1 MSFDYFVEGFCTFC
15 SVSIDVHV
23 SLFTPDSHLQS
34 LACYRF
40 LITSHSPPSAHFQ
53 CPQQPNLVLPLSR
66 INDGICDCCDGSD
79 EPGGV
84 CTDDCEQVLAAERA
98 ARAKAE
104 ADFAAGSQKRAEEM
118 AEFAVLLEETVAEIE
133 QLTKDELPRLEA
145 DVKSADAQVRDAKL
159 SYMNGRFAA
168 VKATVSESIQ
178 KIGSVATLEEIRTLI
193 VTTCHLAG
201 ELADANGDSH
211 SRNKSTCLPLRL
223 AGLDLAFIW
232 EDEDIDDEYS
242 AIIRRAE
249 TTGGDM
255 LMEIAELLVKNA
267 QSGNGMV
274 TFGKDDTKGSG
285 VGSSSNSGVDYRRDY
300 DAYGDD
306 DYHRYN
312 DDDEYP
318 YDEDEEEDYH
328 HDEGGSDEGADAT
341 DTAQVEESAESGS
354 EETKDARRDA
364 INTFVSSARLSTS
377 RSPFISQANT
387 LKEKIDSLLSEATTD
402 DAKGG
407 EEDGEEAESKEEGD
421 VLGDDTKSGDGEKD
435 EPGFDPQSLQMTRGA
450 LDRRLQHVQR
460 GSLFSTSAVVLLN
473 ALEKDH
479 GDNLDGLKR
488 DMINLVVMTIY
499 HSQLSAGDI
508 SDLFYLAMMGNDS
521 PAPEGS
527 EETCFSFYTAI
538 CPPTTETRS
547 GVVLPP
553 SLLVN
558 AAKAR
563 CEERLSIA
571 ATECAGDPSYLPSNI
586 SDGFLGYFVPQ
597 FFSEDDALGDV
608 YAAMD
613 GLSATVDKVS
623 EAEQNKRDRD
633 SALSQAR
640 NKLKNLE
647 DKIGGRNEPKY
658 GADGELYGIRDS
670 CYSVESGKY
679 EYEVCIFKKASQ
691 RDKGEKSGGTNLGQ
705 WVGMSQD
712 EETGQRVMKWD
723 NGTKCWNGPARSATV
738 YLTCGAETKLLTA
751 DEPSTCEYVF
761 TMESHIAC
769 DHDFK
774 QEHGL

>member
-1 MSFDYFVEGFCTFC
+1 M
-15 SVSIDVHV
+15 
-23 SLFTPDSHLQS
+23 
-34 LACYRF
+34 
-40 LITSHSPPSAHFQ
+40 
-53 CPQQPNLVLPLSR
+53 VLPLSR

-79 EPGGV
+79 EPGGA

-118 AEFAVLLEETVAEIE
+118 AEFAVLLKDTVVEIE

-168 VKATVSESIQ
+168 VRATVSDSIQ

-201 ELADANGDSH
+201 ELADANGDSSQ

-232 EDEDIDDEYS
+232 EDEDIEDEYKVT
-242 AIIRRAE
+242 IRRAE
-249 TTGGDM
+249 ATGGNM
-255 LMEIAELLVKNA
+255 LTEVAELLVKNA

-274 TFGKDDTKGSG
+274 TFGKDDTKGNG
-285 VGSSSNSGVDYRRDY
+285 VGNTSNSGGDYRRDY

-318 YDEDEEEDYH
+318 YEEDEEEDYH
-328 HDEGGSDEGADAT
+328 HSEDGSVDGADAT

-364 INTFVSSARLSTS
+364 INTFVSSTRLSAS
-377 RSPFISQANT
+377 RSPFISQANA
-387 LKEKIDSLLSEATTD
+387 LKEKIDSLLSEGETD
-402 DAKGG
+402 DTKSG
-407 EEDGEEAESKEEGD
+407 EEDDEDAESNEEGD
-421 VLGDDTKSGDGEKD
+421 VLEYDTKPGGGEKD
-435 EPGFDPQSLQMTRGA
+435 EPDFDPQSLQMTRGA

-460 GSLFSTSAVVLLN
+460 GTSFSTSAVVLLN

-479 GDNLDGLKR
+479 GDDLDGLKR
-488 DMINLVVMTIY
+488 DMINLAVMTIY
-499 HSQLSAGDI
+499 HSQLSAGDV
-508 SDLFYLAMMGNDS
+508 SDLFYLAMMGGDS

-527 EETCFSFYTAI
+527 EETCSSFYTAI
-538 CPPTTETRS
+538 CPPKTETRS

-558 AAKAR
+558 AAKTR
-563 CEERLSIA
+563 CEERPSIV

-613 GLSATVDKVS
+613 GLSAIVDKVS
-623 EAEQNKRDRD
+623 EAEQNKRERD

-640 NKLKNLE
+640 SKLKRLE
-647 DKIGGRNEPKY
+647 DKIGGRDEPKY
-658 GADGELYGIRDS
+658 GSDGELYGMRDS
-670 CYSVESGKY
+670 CHSVESGKY

-705 WVGMSQD
+705 WAGMSQD

-723 NGTKCWNGPARSATV
+723 KGTKCWNGPAR
-738 YLTCGAETKLLTA
+738 
-751 DEPSTCEYVF
+751 
-761 TMESHIAC
+761 
-769 DHDFK
+769 
-774 QEHGL
+774 

>member
-1 MSFDYFVEGFCTFC
+1 M
-15 SVSIDVHV
+15 
-23 SLFTPDSHLQS
+23 
-34 LACYRF
+34 
-40 LITSHSPPSAHFQ
+40 
-53 CPQQPNLVLPLSR
+53 
-66 INDGICDCCDGSD
+66 
-79 EPGGV
+79 
-84 CTDDCEQVLAAERA
+84 LAAERA

-118 AEFAVLLEETVAEIE
+118 AEFAVLLKETVAEIE

-145 DVKSADAQVRDAKL
+145 DVRSADAQVRDAKL

-168 VKATVSESIQ
+168 VKATISDSVQ
-178 KIGSVATLEEIRTLI
+178 KIGSAATLEEIRTLI

-201 ELADANGDSH
+201 ELADANGDSQ

-223 AGLDLAFIW
+223 AGLDLAFVW

-242 AIIRRAE
+242 SIIRRAE
-249 TTGGDM
+249 ATGGDT
-255 LMEIAELLVKNA
+255 LMEVAELLVKNA
-267 QSGNGMV
+267 QNGNGMV

-285 VGSSSNSGVDYRRDY
+285 VGSSSSSSSGSSYRRDY
-300 DAYGDD
+300 DSYGDD
-306 DYHRYN
+306 DYHRYH

-328 HDEGGSDEGADAT
+328 HNEDSSVEEGDAT
-341 DTAQVEESAESGS
+341 DAADAAQVEESAESGS
-354 EETKDARRDA
+354 EETKDVRKDA
-364 INTFVSSARLSTS
+364 INTFVSSTRLSTS
-377 RSPFISQANT
+377 RSPFISQANV
-387 LKEKIDSLLSEATTD
+387 LKEKIDSLLSEAETD
-402 DAKGG
+402 DTKSG
-407 EEDGEEAESKEEGD
+407 EEDGEEAETNEEGD
-421 VLGDDTKSGDGEKD
+421 VLDDDTKLGDGDKD

-460 GSLFSTSAVVLLN
+460 GTSFSTSAVVLLN
-473 ALEKDH
+473 ALENDH
-479 GDNLDGLKR
+479 GEDLNVLKR
-488 DMINLVVMTIY
+488 DMINLAVMTIY
-499 HSQLSAGDI
+499 HSRLSAGDV
-508 SDLFYLAMMGNDS
+508 SDLFYLAMTGNDS

-527 EETCFSFYTAI
+527 EETCSSFYTAI
-538 CPPTTETRS
+538 CPPTTETRF
-547 GVVLPP
+547 GVMLPP

-558 AAKAR
+558 AAKTR
-563 CEERLSIA
+563 CEERLSIT

-613 GLSATVDKVS
+613 GLSAIVDKVS

-640 NKLKNLE
+640 DKLKNLE
-647 DKIGGRNEPKY
+647 DKIGGRDEPKY

-670 CYSVESGKY
+670 CHSVESGKY

-705 WVGMSQD
+705 WAGISRD

-723 NGTKCWNGPARSATV
+723 KGTKCWNGPARSATV

-769 DHDFK
+769 DDYFK

>member
-1 MSFDYFVEGFCTFC
+1 M
-15 SVSIDVHV
+15 
-23 SLFTPDSHLQS
+23 
-34 LACYRF
+34 
-40 LITSHSPPSAHFQ
+40 
-53 CPQQPNLVLPLSR
+53 
-66 INDGICDCCDGSD
+66 
-79 EPGGV
+79 
-84 CTDDCEQVLAAERA
+84 LAAERA

-118 AEFAVLLEETVAEIE
+118 AEFAVLLKDTVVEIE

-145 DVKSADAQVRDAKL
+145 DVKSADTQVRDAKL

-168 VKATVSESIQ
+168 VRATVSDSIQ

-201 ELADANGDSH
+201 ELADANGDSSQ

-232 EDEDIDDEYS
+232 EDEDIEDEYKVT
-242 AIIRRAE
+242 IRRAE
-249 TTGGDM
+249 ATGGNM
-255 LMEIAELLVKNA
+255 LTEVAELLVKNA

-274 TFGKDDTKGSG
+274 TFGKDDTKGNG
-285 VGSSSNSGVDYRRDY
+285 VGNTSNSGGDYRRDY

-318 YDEDEEEDYH
+318 YEEDEEEDYH
-328 HDEGGSDEGADAT
+328 HSEDGSVDGADAT

-364 INTFVSSARLSTS
+364 INTFVSSTRLSAS
-377 RSPFISQANT
+377 RSPFISQANA
-387 LKEKIDSLLSEATTD
+387 LKEKIDSLLSEGETD
-402 DAKGG
+402 DTKSG
-407 EEDGEEAESKEEGD
+407 EEDDEDAESNEEGD
-421 VLGDDTKSGDGEKD
+421 VLEYDTKPGGGEKD
-435 EPGFDPQSLQMTRGA
+435 EPDFDPQSLQMTRGA

-460 GSLFSTSAVVLLN
+460 GTSFSTSAVVLLN

-479 GDNLDGLKR
+479 GDDLGGLKR
-488 DMINLVVMTIY
+488 DMINLAVMTIY
-499 HSQLSAGDI
+499 HSQLSAGDV
-508 SDLFYLAMMGNDS
+508 SDLFYLAMMGGDS

-527 EETCFSFYTAI
+527 EETCSSFYTAI
-538 CPPTTETRS
+538 CPPKTETRS

-558 AAKAR
+558 AAKSR
-563 CEERLSIA
+563 CEERPSIV

-613 GLSATVDKVS
+613 GLSAIVDKVS
-623 EAEQNKRDRD
+623 EAEQKKRERD

-640 NKLKNLE
+640 SKLKRLE
-647 DKIGGRNEPKY
+647 DKIGGRDEPKY
-658 GADGELYGIRDS
+658 GSDGELYGMRDS
-670 CYSVESGKY
+670 CHSVESGKY

-705 WVGMSQD
+705 WAGMSQD

-723 NGTKCWNGPARSATV
+723 KGTKCWNGPAR
-738 YLTCGAETKLLTA
+738 
-751 DEPSTCEYVF
+751 
-761 TMESHIAC
+761 
-769 DHDFK
+769 
-774 QEHGL
+774 